1 MAQQY
6 YEETPQGV
14 LGTQNIGKFA
24 HIAGAAVSLALIL
37 SAGYWTYK
45 IVSRDVTKIPV
56 VEARSE
62 PMRVAPNDPGGK
74 TAENMDLAVTKI
86 PAASP
91 SEVVDTVQLAPE
103 PITLLDEDM
112 PTSQAVEQAAEP
124 VVETGDT
131 LDLDAVA
138 NSLIAGIAPLGEVA
152 PAPTTQNVVQGNI
165 EAALRMALGD
175 DTQPI
180 ATTSNSALVTSL
192 RPRVRPDVAVLQN
205 ASMVSATEPAQAKSI
220 DANALAAGTALVQFG
235 AFDDNAVAEAE
246 WDRLSGVLSPLLSD
260 RARVIE
266 RATSGGRVFYRL
278 RAAGF
283 EDLSDARRFCSA
295 VTNKTACIP
304 VVAR

>member
-1 MAQQY
+1 
-6 YEETPQGV
+6 
-14 LGTQNIGKFA
+14 
-24 HIAGAAVSLALIL
+24 
-37 SAGYWTYK
+37 
-45 IVSRDVTKIPV
+45 
-56 VEARSE
+56 
-62 PMRVAPNDPGGK
+62 
-74 TAENMDLAVTKI
+74 
-86 PAASP
+86 
-91 SEVVDTVQLAPE
+91 
-103 PITLLDEDM
+103 
-112 PTSQAVEQAAEP
+112 
-124 VVETGDT
+124 
-131 LDLDAVA
+131 
-138 NSLIAGIAPLGEVA
+138 
-152 PAPTTQNVVQGNI
+152 
-165 EAALRMALGD
+165 MALGD

-246 WDRLSGVLSPLLSD
+246 WDRLSGVLAPLLSD